1 MLRKFLK
8 ENIDTIRKI
17 NKKYRTPRIEMS
29 GAVKLSLLTL
39 RIYLVFLV
47 GLLIFKFITLL
58 K

>member
-1 MLRKFLK
+1 MLRRFLK

-17 NKKYRTPRIEMS
+17 NKKYHTPRIEMS
-29 GAVKLSLLTL
+29 GAVKLSLLML